1 MYLIVCFSHLD
12 CPRDGDQRLPLEH
25 GGRLTAGEDLR
36 PPHQLGRMPDH
47 QLPMRRFPKLVTFHL
62 SLALTVL
69 VTLLPYGNIFS
80 ATVSN

>member
-1 MYLIVCFSHLD
+1 
-12 CPRDGDQRLPLEH
+12 
-25 GGRLTAGEDLR
+25 
-36 PPHQLGRMPDH
+36 
-47 QLPMRRFPKLVTFHL
+47 MRRFPKLVTFHL